1 MKLIHTLPILF
12 LLLFACSDQNTGSE
26 KAQDPKPGGNIV
38 VASLQTLMDSSDLR
52 GAILLY
58 DLEADTY
65 YSNDFGESKKGQL
78 PASTFKITNSMIALE
93 TAVVEND
100 SSLFRWNGE
109 DRMLDVWEQ
118 DLTLKEAFHYSC
130 VPCYQE
136 IARKI
141 GVENMNRYLD
151 TLNYGT
157 MDVDSTNIDRFWLQG
172 ESCITPFEQID
183 FLKRFYEST
192 LPISSRTETIMKRM
206 MIMEEND
213 AYTMSG
219 KTGWSIQKGVNN
231 GWFVGY
237 VETNNKTYF
246 FATNIEPNHQF
257 DRDAFV
263 RLRKEVTFKA
273 LKQMKII

>member
-1 MKLIHTLPILF
+1 MKIIHTLPIL
-12 LLLFACSDQNTGSE
+12 LLLVACSDLNNGSE
-26 KAQDPKPGGNIV
+26 KTQDQKTGGNIG
-38 VASLQTLMDSSDLR
+38 VAALQTLMDTSDLQ
-52 GAILLY
+52 GVILLY

-65 YSNDFGESKKGQL
+65 YSNDFGGCKKGQL
-78 PASTFKITNSMIALE
+78 PASTFKITNSIIALE

-100 SSLFRWNGE
+100 SSLFEWNGE
-109 DRMLDVWEQ
+109 DRILDVWEQ
-118 DLTLKEAFHYSC
+118 DLTLREAFHYSC

-141 GVENMNRYLD
+141 GANKMNKYLD
-151 TLNYGT
+151 TLNYGN

-172 ESCITPFEQID
+172 ESRITPFEQID
-183 FLKRFYEST
+183 FLKRFYQST
-192 LPISSRTETIMKRM
+192 LPISPRTETIMKRM

-213 AYTMSG
+213 AYTLSG
-219 KTGWSIQKGVNN
+219 KTGWSIQNGVNN

-263 RLRKEVTFKA
+263 SLRKEVTFKA

>member
-1 MKLIHTLPILF
+1 
-12 LLLFACSDQNTGSE
+12 
-26 KAQDPKPGGNIV
+26 V